1 MALREVAADL
11 QVNVEGAEK
20 VEKLE
25 KDVNKAFRSLH
36 EFGQSLKSFGTEVA
50 EAFAFDELKEFIHGQ
65 VELGE
70 ALERTSAKTGL
81 STSELQKWQYV
92 AEQSALG
99 TDEVANALGRL
110 QSNLGG
116 GAHGRHGMAGATQ
129 ELKNLGIATEV
140 AGKIRPVGDIFL
152 DVADKISKTE
162 DKAKRA
168 GIAVQVFGKQ
178 GREML
183 PVLMKGR
190 DGIKDMTEEAEKLGF
205 ILGDDFLEKTKKA
218 AEEETKLNWSMR
230 DLKATIATELFPAF
244 TKVIDKVMHGVAW
257 FSKLAKETTFVK
269 TALAALGFAA
279 GVKLLGPLKELLGIS
294 KGKGLIDNIFGVAK
308 VAGALVGLAALYVAW
323 DEIFGLFTGK
333 ETYVGLMIDR
343 VFGKGSSAAGVND
356 IKQAW
361 KEILQAITGSDKASG
376 SWEETIG
383 VLIAGSLYLGR
394 VVGRAF
400 GTIIAEINVMYQNAK
415 LLLTMLDVSSSKKDV
430 AAQQKAL
437 ELANTTA
444 SKMES
449 SVFDTTGINWHP
461 RTTVTKADVEDFN
474 AEARNKM
481 GSGTRTKQSNADFD
495 RPPVVI
501 HQEIE
506 RYWRR

>member
-36 EFGQSLKSFGTEVA
+36 SFGQSLKSFGTEVA
-50 EAFAFDELKEFIHGQ
+50 EAFAFDELKEFVHGQ

-99 TDEVANALGRL
+99 TDEIANALGKL

-129 ELKNLGIATEV
+129 ELQKLGIASKD
-140 AGKIRPVGDIFL
+140 ANGKIRPVGDIFL

-162 DKAKRA
+162 DPAKRA

-183 PVLMKGR
+183 PTLMKGK
-190 DGIKDMTEEAEKLGF
+190 DGIKDMTKEAEKLGF

-230 DLKATIATELFPAF
+230 RHESHDCHRAFP
-244 TKVIDKVMHGVAW
+244 VLYQDHRQ
-257 FSKLAKETTFVK
+257 
-269 TALAALGFAA
+269 
-279 GVKLLGPLKELLGIS
+279 
-294 KGKGLIDNIFGVAK
+294 GLR
-308 VAGALVGLAALYVAW
+308 LVWRGLA
-323 DEIFGLFTGK
+323 
-333 ETYVGLMIDR
+333 
-343 VFGKGSSAAGVND
+343 S
-356 IKQAW
+356 
-361 KEILQAITGSDKASG
+361 
-376 SWEETIG
+376 
-383 VLIAGSLYLGR
+383 
-394 VVGRAF
+394 
-400 GTIIAEINVMYQNAK
+400 
-415 LLLTMLDVSSSKKDV
+415 
-430 AAQQKAL
+430 
-437 ELANTTA
+437 
-444 SKMES
+444 
-449 SVFDTTGINWHP
+449 
-461 RTTVTKADVEDFN
+461 
-474 AEARNKM
+474 
-481 GSGTRTKQSNADFD
+481 
-495 RPPVVI
+495 
-501 HQEIE
+501 
-506 RYWRR
+506 